1 MANKSTVTVY
11 STATCGYCNM
21 LKNWFKDNGV
31 DYQEKRVDKDYEAAR
46 EMMLKSGQMGVPF
59 SVVLDKED
67 KEQTVLGFDVPKFKS
82 ILGI

>member
-1 MANKSTVTVY
+1 MTNKSTITVY

-21 LKNWFKDNGV
+21 LKNWFKENGV
-31 DYQEKRVDKDYEAAR
+31 SFQEKRVDKDYEAAR

-59 SVVLDKED
+59 SVVLGKDGI
-67 KEQTVLGFDVPKFKS
+67 EQTVLGFDVPKFKS

>member
-21 LKNWFKDNGV
+21 LKNWLNDNSV
-31 DYQEKRVDKDYEAAR
+31 NYQEKHVDKDYQAAR

-59 SVVLDKED
+59 SVVQDKD
-67 KEQTVLGFDVPKFKS
+67 GKEHTVLGFDVPKFKS